1 MRAGALEDRRRCR
14 RRPAADCGWLSH
26 ARLRHGLDLRVVDLA
41 LGGACVEAP
50 ARLLP
55 GSSVELHLAAP
66 GWRWWAPARV
76 LRCHVS
82 ALLPERGVRYRAA
95 LQFDRQLTPPR
106 PWGEEDRGF
115 DPGGCG
121 QEASRR
127 GVTAAGAAG

>member
-1 MRAGALEDRRRCR
+1 
-14 RRPAADCGWLSH
+14 
-26 ARLRHGLDLRVVDLA
+26 
-41 LGGACVEAP
+41 
-50 ARLLP
+50 
-55 GSSVELHLAAP
+55 
-66 GWRWWAPARV
+66 
-76 LRCHVS
+76 VS

-115 DPGGCG
+115 DPGGRG